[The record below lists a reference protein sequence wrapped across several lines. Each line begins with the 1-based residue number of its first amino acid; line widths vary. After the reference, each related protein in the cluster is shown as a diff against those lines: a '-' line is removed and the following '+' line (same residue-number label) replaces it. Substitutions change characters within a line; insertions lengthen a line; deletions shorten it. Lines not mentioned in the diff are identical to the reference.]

1 MDIFTEWEGRK
12 LNVRLCEEEDKTPIH
27 LIYDCPRTRIGMD
40 ELILETR
47 ERKKTLEEFLL
58 NSYDYLSKFNLF

>member
-12 LNVRLCEEEDKTPIH
+12 LCEEQDETPIH

-40 ELILETR
+40 ELVLETR
-47 ERKKTLEEFLL
+47 ERKKTLE
-58 NSYDYLSKFNLF
+58 